1 MLTLPITKQAKQ
13 QEWQIV
19 LTTAQNNGF
28 TEYIIHKLTK
38 KLTSRKYMKNP
49 NTTEQEMGNIHILQ
63 STKTGS
69 RQPL

>member
-28 TEYIIHKLTK
+28 TEYIIHKLKK

-63 STKTGS
+63 STNTGS

>member
-28 TEYIIHKLTK
+28 TEYIIHKLKK